1 MGKHWDTL
9 NTVRKDQTCALARLG
24 GSEEIKSESESCS
37 VMSDSLWP
45 HGLYR
50 QGILQARIL
59 EWVAV
64 PFSRGFSQPRDW
76 TQVSHIAGRFF
87 TSWDHQVGSKLEGC
101 CRCPRKWPQDLN
113 KGSSKDGEEE
123 SCNGDF
129 SRYDFTT
136 LVNYRQGK
144 REQEARMTASFQ
156 SRELTAKPL
165 TKREHAE
172 GLAMVI

>member
-1 MGKHWDTL
+1 MGIF
-9 NTVRKDQTCALARLG
+9 NRKSKTYQKC
-24 GSEEIKSESESCS
+24 KWKCNCS
-37 VMSDSLWP
+37 VVCLTLWDP
-45 HGLYR
+45 MDW
-50 QGILQARIL
+50 ILQARIL

-87 TSWDHQVGSKLEGC
+87 ISWDHQVGSKSEGC
-101 CRCPRKWPQDLN
+101 GRCPGKWLRDLN
-113 KGSSKDGEEE
+113 NGGSRDGEKE
-123 SCNGDF
+123 SCNGEF
-129 SRYDFTT
+129 RRYDFTT

-144 REQEARMTASFQ
+144 HEQEARMTASFQ

-172 GLAMVI
+172 GLATAI